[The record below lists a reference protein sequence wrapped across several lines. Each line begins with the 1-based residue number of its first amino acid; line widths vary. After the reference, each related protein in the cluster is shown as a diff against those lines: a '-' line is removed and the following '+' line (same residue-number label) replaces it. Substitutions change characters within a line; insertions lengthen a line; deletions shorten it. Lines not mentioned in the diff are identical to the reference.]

1 MSTLPDFP
9 DEKKEKKNAA
19 IKMAAALFV
28 LTLLLMT
35 AIGRSVALNEISRE
49 VSGLNREVSE
59 LRKKNRELEY
69 ELERK
74 NDMVA
79 FERYAVDELGMI
91 KSPQSSESDD
101 RNDKTE

>member
-1 MSTLPDFP
+1 MS
-9 DEKKEKKNAA
+9 ENSYKRENKKAETIRVTAV
-19 IKMAAALFV
+19 LFAF
-28 LTLLLMT
+28 TLLLMA
-35 AIGRSVALNEISRE
+35 AIDRSVALNEAS
-49 VSGLNREVSE
+49 LEVSE
-59 LRKKNRELEY
+59 LNGEISELRKINRELEY

-79 FERYAVDELGMI
+79 FERYAADELGMI